1 MKEFIAAA
9 LPWVLCALAVALL
22 CARLGKAGG
31 QSRRL
36 NQSMATGA
44 ALGLLLGVALNGCGL
59 WENHALGFSLGP
71 LWGMALASLLP
82 DRGEVNHGGSE
93 DNHDSMGGNHP

>member
-1 MKEFIAAA
+1 MKDFIAAA

-36 NQSMATGA
+36 DQSMATGA
-44 ALGLLLGVALNGCGL
+44 ALGLA
-59 WENHALGFSLGP
+59 LGP

-82 DRGEVNHGGSE
+82 ERGEGN
-93 DNHDSMGGNHP
+93 DSGTDSGHEKSR